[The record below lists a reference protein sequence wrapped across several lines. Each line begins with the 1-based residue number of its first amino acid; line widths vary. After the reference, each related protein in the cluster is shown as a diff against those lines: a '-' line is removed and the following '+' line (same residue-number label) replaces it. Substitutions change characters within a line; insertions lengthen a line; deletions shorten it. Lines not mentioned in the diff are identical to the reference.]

1 MGSQVST
8 SHINVN
14 ANNNNNVKVSRSKRM
29 DKFAE
34 DVRRITS
41 AASKL
46 RLHKRKDK
54 VVQTAVSEKPA
65 KESFKESP
73 PAGEKAVEK
82 EQQLTSKK
90 AVEKEQRLTSKKAVE
105 KEQQLT
111 SSAPAIVVAT
121 APQVKSKIQQQPLP
135 PLPDKPSVGAST
147 SAATT
152 ATGGRGLPHHVVAAT
167 RVQQQPRK
175 WTLSDLLQTL
185 GSFVQQHCTHL
196 HTVPSASE
204 VAMWA
209 RCADR
214 ALQLNGWTVNSFLL
228 ESHVVFTYILI
239 SKAFQHFHV
248 RTLTDVK
255 ELVLMCLYISYTYN
269 ANEISYPLRPF
280 LVKQDRASFWDKC
293 TRLSLGASSEML
305 RLNQDMSYYS
315 ETLTSL
321 KKSGLHRQNS
331 H

>member
-1 MGSQVST
+1 MGSQVSALPA
-8 SHINVN
+8 NVN
-14 ANNNNNVKVSRSKRM
+14 ANNNNNVKLSRGKRM
-29 DKFAE
+29 DRIGE
-34 DVRRITS
+34 EVRRITS

-54 VVQTAVSEKPA
+54 VVQTVTVEKPA
-65 KESFKESP
+65 KDSFKESP
-73 PAGEKAVEK
+73 PPPVPEK
-82 EQQLTSKK
+82 EQVNAT
-90 AVEKEQRLTSKKAVE
+90 
-105 KEQQLT
+105 
-111 SSAPAIVVAT
+111 VVSQT
-121 APQVKSKIQQQPLP
+121 QTTLQQQQTRPA
-135 PLPDKPSVGAST
+135 LPDKPTVSSSST
-147 SAATT
+147 SSR
-152 ATGGRGLPHHVVAAT
+152 GGLPHHVVAAT
-167 RVQQQPRK
+167 RVQHSRK
-175 WTLSDLLQTL
+175 WTLTDLLQTL

-204 VAMWA
+204 VAMWV

-228 ESHVVFTYILI
+228 ESHVVFTYMLI
-239 SKAFQHFHV
+239 AKAFQQFNV

-305 RLNQDMSYYS
+305 RLNQDHAYYCD
-315 ETLTSL
+315 TLSSL
-321 KKSGLHRQNS
+321 KRTGHHSRQA
-331 H
+331 

>member
-1 MGSQVST
+1 MGSQVSALPA
-8 SHINVN
+8 NVN
-14 ANNNNNVKVSRSKRM
+14 ANNNNNIKLSRGRRM
-29 DKFAE
+29 DKLAE

-54 VVQTAVSEKPA
+54 VVQTTVVEKPA

-73 PAGEKAVEK
+73 PAVGEKKENEK
-82 EQQLTSKK
+82 
-90 AVEKEQRLTSKKAVE
+90 
-105 KEQQLT
+105 
-111 SSAPAIVVAT
+111 VVSQT
-121 APQVKSKIQQQPLP
+121 QPPPQVKPKVQQHPA
-135 PLPDKPSVGAST
+135 LPDKAST
-147 SAATT
+147 TVSSTSSR
-152 ATGGRGLPHHVVAAT
+152 GHGLPHHVVAAT

-175 WTLSDLLQTL
+175 WTLTDLLQSL

-204 VAMWA
+204 VAMWV

-228 ESHVVFTYILI
+228 ESHVVFTYMLI
-239 SKAFQHFHV
+239 AKAFQHFNV

-280 LVKQDRASFWDKC
+280 LVKQDRALFWDKC

-305 RLNQDMSYYS
+305 RLNQDHTYYY
-315 ETLTSL
+315 ETLSSL
-321 KKSGLHRQNS
+321 KRTGRHSSSRQQL
-331 H
+331 

>member
-1 MGSQVST
+1 MQT
-8 SHINVN
+8 
-14 ANNNNNVKVSRSKRM
+14 
-29 DKFAE
+29 
-34 DVRRITS
+34 
-41 AASKL
+41 
-46 RLHKRKDK
+46 
-54 VVQTAVSEKPA
+54 VVEKPA

-73 PAGEKAVEK
+73 PATGEKQNE
-82 EQQLTSKK
+82 
-90 AVEKEQRLTSKKAVE
+90 
-105 KEQQLT
+105 QLT
-111 SSAPAIVVAT
+111 SSAPAVVSQIP
-121 APQVKSKIQQQPLP
+121 PQVKAKQQQPLP
-135 PLPDKPSVGAST
+135 PLPSKPTVGS
-147 SAATT
+147 SNK
-152 ATGGRGLPHHVVAAT
+152 GLPHHVVAAT

-175 WTLSDLLQTL
+175 WTMTDYLQSL

-204 VAMWA
+204 VAMWV

-228 ESHVVFTYILI
+228 ESHVVFSYMLI
-239 SKAFQHFHV
+239 AKAFQHFNV

-305 RLNQDMSYYS
+305 RLNQDPNFYY
-315 ETLTSL
+315 ETLSSL
-321 KKSGLHRQNS
+321 KKSGLSRQNS

>member
-82 EQQLTSKK
+82 EQQLTS
-90 AVEKEQRLTSKKAVE
+90 
-105 KEQQLT
+105 
-111 SSAPAIVVAT
+111 SAPAVVAT

-175 WTLSDLLQTL
+175 WTMSDLLQTL

-204 VAMWA
+204 VAMWV

-214 ALQLNGWTVNSFLL
+214 ALQLNGWTINSFLL
-228 ESHVVFTYILI
+228 ESHVVFTYMLI

-305 RLNQDMSYYS
+305 RLNQDVSYYS
-315 ETLTSL
+315 ETLSSL

>member
-8 SHINVN
+8 SHMNVN
-14 ANNNNNVKVSRSKRM
+14 ANNNNNVKVSRASKRM
-29 DKFAE
+29 DKIAE

-54 VVQTAVSEKPA
+54 VVQTVVPEKPA

-73 PAGEKAVEK
+73 PANEKAVEK
-82 EQQLTSKK
+82 QQ
-90 AVEKEQRLTSKKAVE
+90 QF
-105 KEQQLT
+105 T
-111 SSAPAIVVAT
+111 SSAPAVVST
-121 APQVKSKIQQQPLP
+121 QVAPQAKSKIQQQPLP

-152 ATGGRGLPHHVVAAT
+152 ASSRGLPHHVVAAT

-204 VAMWA
+204 VAMWV

-214 ALQLNGWTVNSFLL
+214 ALQLNGWTINSFLL
-228 ESHVVFTYILI
+228 ESHVVFTYMLI
-239 SKAFQHFHV
+239 AKAFQHFNV

-293 TRLSLGASSEML
+293 TRLSLGCSSEML
-305 RLNQDMSYYS
+305 RLNQDPNYYY
-315 ETLTSL
+315 ETLSSL

>member
-1 MGSQVST
+1 M
-8 SHINVN
+8 NVN

-34 DVRRITS
+34 DMRRITS

-82 EQQLTSKK
+82 EQQLTS
-90 AVEKEQRLTSKKAVE
+90 
-105 KEQQLT
+105 
-111 SSAPAIVVAT
+111 SAPAQV
-121 APQVKSKIQQQPLP
+121 QVKSKIQQQPLP

-152 ATGGRGLPHHVVAAT
+152 ATSGRGLPHHVVAAT

-204 VAMWA
+204 VAMWV

-228 ESHVVFTYILI
+228 ESHVVFTYMLI
-239 SKAFQHFHV
+239 AKAFQHFNV

-305 RLNQDMSYYS
+305 RLNQDPIYYS
-315 ETLTSL
+315 ETLSSL
-321 KKSGLHRQNS
+321 KKSGLHRQHS

>member
-14 ANNNNNVKVSRSKRM
+14 ANNNNNVKVSRAHKRM
-29 DKFAE
+29 DKIAE

-82 EQQLTSKK
+82 EQQLTS
-90 AVEKEQRLTSKKAVE
+90 
-105 KEQQLT
+105 
-111 SSAPAIVVAT
+111 SAPAVVVAT

-204 VAMWA
+204 VAMWV

-228 ESHVVFTYILI
+228 ESHVVFTYMLI

>member
-1 MGSQVST
+1 MGSQVSALPA
-8 SHINVN
+8 NVN
-14 ANNNNNVKVSRSKRM
+14 ANNNNNVKLSRSRKM

-34 DVRRITS
+34 DMRRITS

-54 VVQTAVSEKPA
+54 VVQTTTAEKPA

-73 PAGEKAVEK
+73 PAVEEKKKVSEPAVA
-82 EQQLTSKK
+82 QTQ
-90 AVEKEQRLTSKKAVE
+90 
-105 KEQQLT
+105 
-111 SSAPAIVVAT
+111 
-121 APQVKSKIQQQPLP
+121 PQVKPKAPLP
-135 PLPDKPSVGAST
+135 ALPDKAST
-147 SAATT
+147 VSSS
-152 ATGGRGLPHHVVAAT
+152 RGLPHHVVAAT
-167 RVQQQPRK
+167 RVQQPRK
-175 WTLSDLLQTL
+175 WTLTDYLQSL

-204 VAMWA
+204 VAMWV

-228 ESHVVFTYILI
+228 ESHVVFTYMLI
-239 SKAFQHFHV
+239 GKAFQQFNV

-305 RLNQDMSYYS
+305 RLNQDHTYYY
-315 ETLTSL
+315 ETLSSL
-321 KKSGLHRQNS
+321 KHAGLHSSSSRRQS
-331 H
+331 

>member
-8 SHINVN
+8 LPANVN
-14 ANNNNNVKVSRSKRM
+14 ANNNNNVKLSRSRKM
-29 DKFAE
+29 DRIAE
-34 DVRRITS
+34 DMRRITS

-46 RLHKRKDK
+46 RIHKRKDK
-54 VVQTAVSEKPA
+54 VVQVVAVEKPA

-73 PAGEKAVEK
+73 PAAGEKK
-82 EQQLTSKK
+82 EQ
-90 AVEKEQRLTSKKAVE
+90 V
-105 KEQQLT
+105 
-111 SSAPAIVVAT
+111 SAPVVT
-121 APQVKSKIQQQPLP
+121 RDLPQVKPKSQQPLP
-135 PLPDKPSVGAST
+135 ALPDKPTVGTST
-147 SAATT
+147 IK
-152 ATGGRGLPHHVVAAT
+152 GLPHHVVAAT
-167 RVQQQPRK
+167 RVQQPRK
-175 WTLSDLLQTL
+175 WTLTDLLQTL

-204 VAMWA
+204 VAMWV

-214 ALQLNGWTVNSFLL
+214 ALQLNGWTVNSFLM
-228 ESHVVFTYILI
+228 ESHVVFTYMLI
-239 SKAFQHFHV
+239 SKAFEEFNV

-305 RLNQDMSYYS
+305 RLNQDRTYYYD
-315 ETLTSL
+315 TLSSL
-321 KKSGLHRQNS
+321 KQTGVHRRA
-331 H
+331 